1 MKEKSINIIFVKR
14 TITVLILSVIAHFVA
29 NAASVSAQVEKQ
41 MRNIVGA
48 SVPSSMSIGE
58 VKVKSVETS
67 AEEKRVTIDLNENYS
82 YVPFTEESI
91 KDLAGK
97 IKSILPR
104 EFAKWEVKFTIE
116 GNEIE
121 NYLPM
126 FGSEIHSKHHKRF
139 ITRVEPEF
147 TCKKGLE
154 GNIIALWQS
163 HGWYF
168 EPKLN
173 RWEWQRARIF
183 QTVEDLYTQSF
194 VMPYLMPMLE
204 NAGAYV
210 MSPRERDTNAFE
222 VIVDA
227 DGGLAQS
234 GYSEI
239 KRGEKWQ
246 SGEGAGFA
254 YLQSR
259 YEGFA
264 NPFGEGTYRIARA
277 TKNKKKLSTARWD
290 AEVPESGEY
299 AVYISYKSLP
309 ASATDAVY
317 YVNSMSGRSTF
328 IVNQQMG
335 GGTWIY
341 LGHYPLK
348 KGLNDGVVELLN
360 YSESGKDA
368 VVTADAVKIGGGM
381 GNIARKVEALAE
393 NVKSSEEKE
402 AISIEKPDVD
412 FRYQVSGH
420 PRYTEAA
427 RYFLQWAG
435 VPDSIYSP
443 SQGVNDYTDDYR
455 CRGNWVNYLAGG
467 SDVLPGY
474 GGLGIPVDLS
484 FAFHSDAGTTMN
496 DDIIGTLGIYYSNNF
511 GKYANG
517 TPRIVSRTFTDMV
530 MTNIVNDVRRQY
542 EPKWTRRGMWDK
554 SYFEARVP
562 EVPTMLLELLS
573 HQNFADMKYGL
584 DPNFRFTV
592 SRAIYKGMLEFIA
605 KRDGRKFVVQPLPV
619 NSMALTEA
627 GKGKFL
633 LTWKA
638 TTDTLCDRAEATHFV
653 VYERVGSGAFKRQ
666 AVVSEPRYEVILT
679 DNEIHSFKV
688 EAMNEGGRSFP
699 SEILACGVA
708 KDTKGTVMVVNGF
721 TRISAPDWFDAG
733 RIAGFY
739 DEKDHGVPYIKDIS
753 FIGSQFEF
761 RRDIPWMDDDAA
773 GFGASRSNYET
784 QVIAG
789 NTFDYPAVHGAAIM
803 NAGYSFVSSSVAAVN
818 SGRVTLSDYP
828 AVDLILGKQ
837 KETINGR
844 GAYPNRYK
852 AFPAELRKAIE
863 AYCHGGGNIFVSGAY
878 VASDIWD
885 NKNLSDEEGKRF
897 AKEVLGYQWRV
908 GQASLTG
915 EVYSVPSV
923 YRQLDIVDRSWK
935 FANELNDKH
944 YCVESPD
951 ALFPADPLTGA
962 TILRYKEN
970 NLPAGVATAKSY
982 RTCVIGFPFE
992 TIEDESGRNE
1002 LMRGILE
1009 FFAARKN
1016 DNKK

>member
-1 MKEKSINIIFVKR
+1 M
-14 TITVLILSVIAHFVA
+14 
-29 NAASVSAQVEKQ
+29 
-41 MRNIVGA
+41 
-48 SVPSSMSIGE
+48 
-58 VKVKSVETS
+58 
-67 AEEKRVTIDLNENYS
+67 
-82 YVPFTEESI
+82 
-91 KDLAGK
+91 
-97 IKSILPR
+97 
-104 EFAKWEVKFTIE
+104 
-116 GNEIE
+116 
-121 NYLPM
+121 
-126 FGSEIHSKHHKRF
+126 
-139 ITRVEPEF
+139 
-147 TCKKGLE
+147 
-154 GNIIALWQS
+154 
-163 HGWYF
+163 
-168 EPKLN
+168 
-173 RWEWQRARIF
+173 
-183 QTVEDLYTQSF
+183 
-194 VMPYLMPMLE
+194 
-204 NAGAYV
+204 
-210 MSPRERDTNAFE
+210 
-222 VIVDA
+222 
-227 DGGLAQS
+227 
-234 GYSEI
+234 
-239 KRGEKWQ
+239 
-246 SGEGAGFA
+246 
-254 YLQSR
+254 
-259 YEGFA
+259 
-264 NPFGEGTYRIARA
+264 
-277 TKNKKKLSTARWD
+277 
-290 AEVPESGEY
+290 
-299 AVYISYKSLP
+299 
-309 ASATDAVY
+309 
-317 YVNSMSGRSTF
+317 
-328 IVNQQMG
+328 
-335 GGTWIY
+335 
-341 LGHYPLK
+341 
-348 KGLNDGVVELLN
+348 ELLN

-844 GAYPNRYK
+844 GVYPNRYK

-923 YRQLDIVDRSWK
+923 YRQLDIVDSSWK

-970 NLPAGVATAKSY
+970 NLPAGVATAKGY